1 MAKIIAIDYGLKRI
15 GLAIT
20 DELNIIASSLDTVLN
35 SEIILFLKNILKN
48 ESIDTFVIGKPV
60 QKDNNPSQI
69 ENDILIF
76 IKQINKEFPL
86 IKVKR
91 QDERFTSLI
100 AKRTILSS
108 GINKSKR
115 RNKMLVDKVSATI
128 ILQSFLENK

>member
-60 QKDNNPSQI
+60 K
-69 ENDILIF
+69 
-76 IKQINKEFPL
+76 
-86 IKVKR
+86 
-91 QDERFTSLI
+91 
-100 AKRTILSS
+100 
-108 GINKSKR
+108 
-115 RNKMLVDKVSATI
+115 
-128 ILQSFLENK
+128 

>member
-1 MAKIIAIDYGLKRI
+1 MGKIIAIDYGLKRI

-35 SEIILFLKNILKN
+35 SEIILFLKNFLKD
-48 ESIDTFVIGKPV
+48 EYVDTFVIG
-60 QKDNNPSQI
+60 NPSKYAGIGIRI
-69 ENDILIF
+69 EDDILIF
-76 IKQINKEFPL
+76 IKKIEKEFPL
-86 IKVKR
+86 INVRR

-100 AKRTILSS
+100 AKRAIISS
-108 GINKSKR
+108 GISKSKR

>member
-35 SEIILFLKNILKN
+35 SEIIFFLKNFLKD
-48 ESIDTFVIGKPV
+48 EYVDTFVIGKPV
-60 QKDNNPSQI
+60 QKNNNPSKI
-69 ENDILIF
+69 EDDILIF
-76 IKQINKEFPL
+76 IKKIEKEFPL
-86 IKVKR
+86 INVRR

-108 GINKSKR
+108 GVSKSKR

-128 ILQSFLENK
+128 ILQSFLEKK